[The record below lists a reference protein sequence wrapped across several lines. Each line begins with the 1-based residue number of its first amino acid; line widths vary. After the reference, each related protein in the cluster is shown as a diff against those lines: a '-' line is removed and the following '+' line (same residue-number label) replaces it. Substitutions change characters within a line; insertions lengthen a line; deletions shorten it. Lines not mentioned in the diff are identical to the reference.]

1 MKEKQKQSLT
11 KLCTCAILMALSTV
25 LSIIPIWQMP
35 LGGKI
40 TLLSMLPICSI
51 AVLYGVK
58 AAILPCFLYGT
69 LQVFLGG
76 VFGWGLS
83 LKVLIGCILLD
94 YIFAYTAMCLSGV
107 FRNKGPFGI
116 TAGVA
121 VAVFVRFICH
131 FLSGFILWANFDV
144 FNNPYVYSL
153 CYNGA
158 YMLPELVLTAV
169 GAYLLSATSAY
180 KRIIKI
186 AANKK

>member
-1 MKEKQKQSLT
+1 MNADKRNSIY
-11 KLCTCAILMALSTV
+11 KLCTCAVLIALSTA
-25 LSIIPIWQMP
+25 LSVVPIWQMP

-58 AAILPCFLYGT
+58 AAILPCFLYG
-69 LQVFLGG
+69 LIQIFLGG

-94 YIFAYTAMCLSGV
+94 YVFAYTAMCLSGL
-107 FRNKGPFGI
+107 FRKKGALGVA
-116 TAGVA
+116 AGVS
-121 VAVFVRFICH
+121 VAVFVRFVFH
-131 FLSGFILWANFDV
+131 FLSGVILFGTFDV
-144 FNNPYVYSL
+144 FNNPYIYSL

-180 KRIIKI
+180 KRVIEFTLK
-186 AANKK
+186 